1 MAGEIFTET
10 FSARSGHNLPA
21 ASTVSRAVYTW
32 KRNILLSLR
41 ELLAYCQVWIFLWS
55 DKLIT
60 SVLSI
65 IFVHIL
71 PASKTISWQ
80 SSPNILDIFQNDSIL
95 LFQGGLENQ
104 SPLFFPTSSDVTVR
118 EKYLSCFFGVFII
131 FLWLKI
137 KHFCLNIAAA
147 NTLLCILLC
156 WNANHNN
163 IAITD
168 L

>member
-1 MAGEIFTET
+1 MIS
-10 FSARSGHNLPA
+10 FSCNILWLAKYLRKHSQLGVGTICQQPA
-21 ASTVSRAVYTW
+21 QWVSHSVTVYRW
-32 KRNILLSLR
+32 RRNILLSLR

-80 SSPNILDIFQNDSIL
+80 SSPNILLDIFQNDSIL

-104 SPLFFPTSSDVTVR
+104 SPLFFPTSSDVTVG
-118 EKYLSCFFGVFII
+118 ENICLAFLVCSSIFFG
-131 FLWLKI
+131 
-137 KHFCLNIAAA
+137 
-147 NTLLCILLC
+147 
-156 WNANHNN
+156 WN
-163 IAITD
+163 
-168 L
+168 